1 MVNIPNINSPDPEQ
15 QKQLRLLLDR
25 LKSTDVGLSQAV
37 QALEKIDNGMN
48 SNDEFFWLMV
58 LENQVKVRYS
68 IQR

>member
-37 QALEKIDNGMN
+37 QALEKIDNGMS

-58 LENQVKVRYS
+58 LENQVKLRYS